1 MRSRVESTDRKD
13 RLGSAPRVRARNT
26 QSQGHSKL
34 TVLDLDPLDR
44 RIIAQLQD
52 NGRRSNA
59 AIARTVGVTE
69 TTIRNRIERL
79 VANGFIRITAVIDP
93 RRTPYQVDALIWMRL
108 DRGRKA
114 ARAAERIAELPNVV
128 YAAYTSGRYDLLIE
142 ALFQSDTALFEFL
155 SSPFLA
161 SQGIAHSETCHVL
174 RTVKINYDWKLPL
187 THAIATA
194 GVGAPRGGA
203 RPTAGVAQG
212 AAAVDGQP
220 RGVSRR
226 RPPTPSGG

>member
-1 MRSRVESTDRKD
+1 MRSRSESTDGKD
-13 RLGSAPRVRARNT
+13 HFGPASRLRGRNA
-26 QSQGHSKL
+26 QSSGQSEL
-34 TVLDLDPLDR
+34 TVLDLDALDR
-44 RIIAQLQD
+44 RIIAHLQD

-59 AIARTVGVTE
+59 AIARGVGVTE

-79 VANGFIRITAVIDP
+79 VSNGFIRITAAIDP

-108 DRGRKA
+108 DRGRKVTK
-114 ARAAERIAELPNVV
+114 AAERLAELPNVV

-161 SQGIAHSETCHVL
+161 SHGIAHSETYHVL

-187 THAIATA
+187 DGLGRSSDVLA
-194 GVGAPRGGA
+194 GRRRGA
-203 RPTAGVAQG
+203 RREG
-212 AAAVDGQP
+212 
-220 RGVSRR
+220 R
-226 RPPTPSGG
+226 